1 MQIVDNKCPTCNANL
16 EYNISKQNW
25 KCKHCRNE
33 YELQDIKKLRHRIK
47 SDVNELICPTC
58 NAKLFTNESDLS
70 AKCVFC
76 RNNVIVNKTKDKYP
90 TPDKIIPFKID
101 KNAAKRIIRK
111 EFKKK
116 KLLPNDINDYLKE
129 IKGIYIPFWLY
140 TNKYDVIMRKKMRIV
155 GKAKVTFKNVPFDA
169 NQHLNNELT
178 KSIEPYDYKEIVDYD
193 SAYLSGMLAQRYDV
207 DVIKENDEIKKRCA
221 YTIEE
226 KFGRVRT
233 KENVFP
239 DFINET
245 LQEEQIEYALLPIW
259 LTTIEYKGKIYHIA
273 VNGQSGK
280 VSGEYP
286 VDSIKNVKLIVIVF
300 IISLLVITSIAIYL
314 RMRGII

>member
-1 MQIVDNKCPTCNANL
+1 
-16 EYNISKQNW
+16 
-25 KCKHCRNE
+25 
-33 YELQDIKKLRHRIK
+33 
-47 SDVNELICPTC
+47 
-58 NAKLFTNESDLS
+58 
-70 AKCVFC
+70 
-76 RNNVIVNKTKDKYP
+76 
-90 TPDKIIPFKID
+90 
-101 KNAAKRIIRK
+101 
-111 EFKKK
+111 
-116 KLLPNDINDYLKE
+116 
-129 IKGIYIPFWLY
+129 
-140 TNKYDVIMRKKMRIV
+140 MRIV

-286 VDSIKNVKLIVIVF
+286 VDFIKNVKLIVIVF